1 MTVSNIV
8 DFLNVLLKKLQNSG
22 TILVTDNI
30 DQGVKGSDVIA
41 TDVWVSMGE
50 PDDTWEERIKLLE
63 PYRVTKRI
71 NRKQAIHI
79 LFLNT
84 VYLLSI
90 MQKQKLVNKLKKN
103 MV

>member
-1 MTVSNIV
+1 M
-8 DFLNVLLKKLQNSG
+8 
-22 TILVTDNI
+22 TDNI

-63 PYRVTKRI
+63 PYRVTKELI
-71 NRKQAIHI
+71 EKTGNPHTI
-79 LFLNT
+79 LNT

>member
-1 MTVSNIV
+1 M
-8 DFLNVLLKKLQNSG
+8 
-22 TILVTDNI
+22 TDNI

-50 PDDTWEERIKLLE
+50 PDDIWEERIKLLE
-63 PYRVTKRI
+63 PYRVTKELI
-71 NRKQAIHI
+71 EKQAIHI
-79 LFLNT
+79 PFLNT

-90 MQKQKLVNKLKKN
+90 IQKQKLVNKLKKN